1 MGALGKAG
9 VGVFGIA
16 QSLELLEDMKP
27 EEASY
32 RVTADTDYA
41 VYVEFGT
48 KSQEAQ
54 PFMRRATNQAM
65 RNAGSYMEEA
75 DDVDEF
81 VELLAENIAERAE
94 RNAPVDTGTLQNSIT
109 VEQL

>member
-9 VGVFGIA
+9 IGIFGLS
-16 QSLELLEDMKP
+16 QTLDMLDGMKP
-27 EEASY
+27 ESASY

-54 PFMRRATNQAM
+54 PFMRRATNKAM
-65 RNAGSYMEEA
+65 RDADTLLEDA

-81 VELLAENIAERAE
+81 VSLLAENIAENAE
-94 RNAPVDTGTLQNSIT
+94 GNAPVDTGTLQGSIE
-109 VEQL
+109 VEKL